1 MIGAFFLVE
10 RKQMR
15 FLVWPIVFLLLC
27 ALATPSGAQSVSSAY
42 TKIDIERDCK
52 HRAGVAAEDYGDWR
66 CKGYGGVPLW
76 LAAGDQRMFVSF
88 GPKAKDEPAAEET
101 LPAFNDF
108 YKGVVEWR
116 QSDGKP
122 FAAIMRWNY
131 KLASE
136 RDKRTTSGRVLVVTR
151 LPPGP
156 VCHVGY
162 VDARANPTANL
173 LAREL
178 ADTKAR
184 DFRCGKDKPIVVG
197 AVTPGDEFVRP

>member
-1 MIGAFFLVE
+1 
-10 RKQMR
+10 MR
-15 FLVWPIVFLLLC
+15 IIVWPSMFMLLC
-27 ALATPSGAQSVSSAY
+27 GLATPSDAQSASSAY

-52 HRAGVAAEDYGDWR
+52 HRPGVAVEDYGEWR
-66 CKGYGGVPLW
+66 CKGYGGGAIW
-76 LAAGDQRMFVSF
+76 LGAGDQRMFVSF

-101 LPAFNDF
+101 LPSFNDV

-116 QSDGKP
+116 LAGGKP

-136 RDKRTTSGRVLVVTR
+136 REKRTTSGRVLVVTR
-151 LPPGP
+151 LPPGA

-162 VDARANPTANL
+162 VDARANANANA

-178 ADTKAR
+178 ADVKAR
-184 DFRCGKDKPIVVG
+184 DFLCGKDKPAVAG
-197 AVTPGDEFVRP
+197 AVTPGEEFLRP